1 MRLKK
6 PDQKQVSLILAAL
19 IPVLFI
25 IGEGIFF
32 LDWQKPLHT
41 RRGQGKLIW
50 DERNCL
56 RSPQTPQK
64 GY

>member
-32 LDWQKPLHT
+32 ST
-41 RRGQGKLIW
+41 G
-50 DERNCL
+50 RN
-56 RSPQTPQK
+56 PYTPEEVRAT
-64 GY
+64 

>member
-32 LDWQKPLHT
+32 LT
-41 RRGQGKLIW
+41 G
-50 DERNCL
+50 RN
-56 RSPQTPQK
+56 PYTPEEVRAN
-64 GY
+64 